1 MKRPEIIRNVAQIRV
16 DVQSIDDASLKQS
29 FGTLLNLVEQ
39 LAEENQG
46 LRDENQQLRD
56 EVDRLKGESKLPPAP
71 RQKAN
76 KDISSEKERK
86 KRDPKPSQNQVSRR
100 TFKDLQVH
108 DEQICPVLR
117 EELPAD
123 ARLMGYDDVIVQDLV
138 VNPHNIKFRKELFYS
153 ASLAQ
158 WYRGSLPDGYQGEYG
173 PHVKSLVIAMKYSG
187 NMTESKIFD
196 FLNHFDL
203 QISAGTISNILTR
216 SAELFH
222 EEKSALY
229 RAGLQSTVYQQID
242 DTSATVNGKKYHTQI
257 VCNPFY
263 TAYFTTPRKDRLTI
277 LDVLQDFAPRRYRFD
292 EQTNRLTGRLRV
304 PQKLTQLLPML
315 FMSDRDYSQ
324 DEVDEQL
331 SALFPDPTK
340 GQRHRQ
346 HIEEAAAIVAYHHQQ
361 DIPVVKILVCDDAG
375 QFKVLTDELA
385 LCWIHVGRHYQK
397 LNPVVPL
404 HQEYLDAFRERY
416 WDYYG
421 QLVEYRQSPSAKQ
434 VDELGAEFDEL
445 FSTVTGYD
453 LLDERITK
461 TRAKKDELLTVLSY
475 PEVPLHNNESEL
487 GARVSARRRDVSL
500 HTKSQ
505 AGTRAMDTFTTIVQT
520 AKKLCVNAYAYIFDR
535 ISGRLQLPSLA
546 ELIEARSH
554 RPPAVCPT

>member
-1 MKRPEIIRNVAQIRV
+1 MKRSEIIRNVDQIRT
-16 DVQSIDDASLKQS
+16 DVQSVGDASLKQD
-29 FGTLLNLVEQ
+29 FGALLNLVEQ
-39 LAEENQG
+39 LAEENQE
-46 LRDENQQLRD
+46 LRDENQRLRD
-56 EVDRLKGESKLPPAP
+56 EIAQLKGESKLPPAP
-71 RQKAN
+71 RLKAN

-86 KRDPKPSQNQVSRR
+86 KREPKPSRNQVSRR

-108 DEQICPVLR
+108 DEQICPVSR
-117 EELPAD
+117 EELPTD
-123 ARLMGYDDVIVQDLV
+123 AQLIGYDDVIVQDLIIQ
-138 VNPHNIKFRKELFYS
+138 PHNIKFRKELFYS
-153 ASLAQ
+153 ASLDQ
-158 WYRGSLPDGYQGEYG
+158 WYRGALPDGYQGEFG

-187 NMTESKIFD
+187 NMTESKILE
-196 FLNHFDL
+196 FLNHFDV
-203 QISAGTISNILTR
+203 QVSAGTISNILTR

-242 DTSATVNGKKYHTQI
+242 DTSAIVNGKKHHTQI

-277 LDVLQDFAPRRYRFD
+277 LDVLRDFAPRRYRFD
-292 EQTNRLTGRLRV
+292 EQTIRLARQLRV
-304 PQKLTQLLPML
+304 PQKLVQLLPVL
-315 FMSDRDYSQ
+315 FMPDREYSQ
-324 DEVDEQL
+324 DEVDKQL
-331 SALFPDPTK
+331 SVLFPDSKK

-346 HIEEAAAIVAYHHQQ
+346 HIKEASAIVAYHHQQ
-361 DIPVVKILVCDDAG
+361 GIPVVKVLVCDDAG
-375 QFKVLTDELA
+375 QFKALTDELA
-385 LCWIHVGRHYQK
+385 LCWIHDGRYYQK
-397 LNPVVPL
+397 LNPVVTL
-404 HQEYLDAFRERY
+404 HQEYLGAFRERY

-421 QLVEYRQSPSAKQ
+421 QLVEYRQSPSAKRA
-434 VDELGAEFDEL
+434 DELAVEFDKL
-445 FSTVTGYD
+445 FSAVTGYD

-520 AKKLCVNAYAYIFDR
+520 AKKLSVNAYAYIFDR

-546 ELIEARSH
+546 ELIEVRSH
-554 RPPAVCPT
+554 GPPATCPT

>member
-1 MKRPEIIRNVAQIRV
+1 MERSEIIRNVDQIRV
-16 DVQSIDDASLKQS
+16 DVQSLGDANLKQS
-29 FGTLLNLVEQ
+29 FVTLFNLVER
-39 LAEENQG
+39 LAEENQSLCEENQR
-46 LRDENQQLRD
+46 LRDEIA
-56 EVDRLKGESKLPPAP
+56 RLKGESKLPPAP
-71 RQKAN
+71 QRKAN
-76 KDISSEKERK
+76 RDISSEKERK
-86 KRDPKPSQNQVSRR
+86 KREPKPSRNQVSRR

-108 DEQICPVLR
+108 DEQICPVSR
-117 EELPAD
+117 EQLPPD
-123 ARLMGYDDVIVQDLV
+123 AQLMGYDDVIVQDLV
-138 VNPHNIKFRKELFYS
+138 VKPHNIRFRKERFYS
-153 ASLAQ
+153 ASLDQ

-173 PHVKSLVIAMKYSG
+173 SHLKSLVIAMKYSG
-187 NMTESKIFD
+187 NMTESRILE
-196 FLNHFDL
+196 FLDHFDV

-216 SAELFH
+216 SAELFA

-242 DTSATVNGKKYHTQI
+242 DTSATVNGQKYHTQI

-263 TAYFTTPRKDRLTI
+263 TAYFTTPGKNRLTI
-277 LDVLQDFAPRRYRFD
+277 LDVLQDFAPRRYRFNERTID
-292 EQTNRLTGRLRV
+292 LTRRLRV
-304 PQKLTQLLPML
+304 PQKLTQQLPSL
-315 FMSDRDYSQ
+315 FASDRDYRQ

-331 SALFPDPTK
+331 STLFPDLGK

-346 HIEEAAAIVAYHHQQ
+346 HIQEAAAIVAYHHQQ
-361 DIPVVKILVCDDAG
+361 DIPVVKVLVCDDAG

-385 LCWIHVGRHYQK
+385 LCWIHEGRHYQK
-397 LNPVVPL
+397 LDPVVPV
-404 HQEYLDAFRERY
+404 HQAYLDAFRERY

-421 QLVEYRQSPSAKQ
+421 QLVAYRQSPLSKRA
-434 VDELGAEFDEL
+434 DALAGEFDEL

-453 LLDERITK
+453 LLDERIAK
-461 TRAKKDELLTVLSY
+461 TQAKRNQLLTVLRY

-500 HTKSQ
+500 HTKSH

-520 AKKLCVNAYAYIFDR
+520 AKKLFVNVYAYLFDR

-554 RPPAVCPT
+554 APPSMCPT

>member
-1 MKRPEIIRNVAQIRV
+1 MKRSEIIRNIELIRV
-16 DVQSIDDASLKQS
+16 DVQSIDDASLKQG

-39 LAEENQG
+39 LADENQK

-56 EVDRLKGESKLPPAP
+56 EIDRMKGESKLPPAP
-71 RQKAN
+71 RQKPN
-76 KDISSEKERK
+76 KDVSSEKERK
-86 KRDPKPSQNQVSRR
+86 KRETKLSGNQVSRR
-100 TFKDLQVH
+100 AFKDLQVH
-108 DEQICPVLR
+108 QEQICPVTR
-117 EELPAD
+117 EKLPAD
-123 ARLMGYDDVIVQDLV
+123 ARLIGYDEVIVQDLV
-138 VNPHNIKFRKELFYS
+138 VTPRNIKFRKERFYS
-153 ASLAQ
+153 ASLDQ
-158 WYRGSLPDGYQGEYG
+158 WFCGSLPDGYQGEYG
-173 PHVKSLVIAMKYSG
+173 PHLKSLIIAMKYSG
-187 NMTESKIFD
+187 NMTDST
-196 FLNHFDL
+196 
-203 QISAGTISNILTR
+203 GTISNILTR

-229 RAGLQSTVYQQID
+229 RAGLQSTIYQQID

-277 LDVLQDFAPRRYRFD
+277 LDVLQNFGPRRYRFD
-292 EQTNRLTGRLRV
+292 EQTNRLMGRLRV
-304 PQKLTQLLPML
+304 SQKLIQLLPAR

-324 DEVDEQL
+324 NEVDEQL
-331 SALFPDPTK
+331 STLFPDPAK

-346 HIEEAAAIVAYHHQQ
+346 HIEEAAAIVAYHQQQ

-375 QFKVLTDELA
+375 QFKVLTDKLA
-385 LCWIHVGRHYQK
+385 LCWIHEGRHYQK
-397 LNPVVPL
+397 LNPVLPL
-404 HQEYLDAFRERY
+404 HQKCLDAFRERF

-434 VDELGAEFDEL
+434 VGELAAEFDKL

-461 TRAKKDELLTVLSY
+461 TQAKKDELLTVLSY
-475 PEVPLHNNESEL
+475 PEAPLHNNESEL

-535 ISGRLQLPSLA
+535 ISGRQQLPSLA

-554 RPPAVCPT
+554 GPPAMCPT